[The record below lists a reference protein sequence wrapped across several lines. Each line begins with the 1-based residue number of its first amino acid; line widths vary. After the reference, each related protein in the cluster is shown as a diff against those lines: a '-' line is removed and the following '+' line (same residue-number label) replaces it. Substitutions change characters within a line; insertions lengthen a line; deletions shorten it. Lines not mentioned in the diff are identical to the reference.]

1 MKMIKKY
8 KFHIITVIVVV
19 FAVVVVISGGD
30 KDLKKDSTQKETSK
44 SENNNM
50 SDKEYSG
57 DELYGILRASE
68 DKEIGNY
75 KLVLEQEEVFI
86 KTSRNYDALIGSN
99 VFMTIDGSLESFRL
113 IDIFADSQDR

>member
-1 MKMIKKY
+1 MIKKY
-8 KFHIITVIVVV
+8 KFHIITIVVV
-19 FAVVVVISGGD
+19 IFAVAIVISGGG
-30 KDLKKDSTQKETSK
+30 KDPQKESTQKEIPK